1 MSFITPDWP
10 APEHVKALSTC
21 CDGGVSAKGYAS
33 FNLATHVGD
42 DHLSVTENRRRLI
55 REAKL
60 PAEPV
65 WLEQIHGTTVVE
77 LDSFQQPSVI
87 KADASL
93 TRLEDKVCVVMT
105 ADCLPILLCKQ
116 DGSAVAAVHAG
127 WRGLL
132 SGVIENTVQ
141 MLGEPQEILAWLGPA
156 IGPGCFE
163 VGSEVKDAFTG
174 KKEVMKQA
182 FQQIDETHHMA
193 DLYALA
199 RITLLH
205 SDVKRMYGG
214 EHCTYNQLD
223 QFYSYRREPVT
234 GRMASLIWLQS

>member
-10 APEHVKALSTC
+10 APEQVNALSTC
-21 CDGGVSAKGYAS
+21 CDGGVSAHGYAS
-33 FNLATHVGD
+33 FNIATHVGD
-42 DHLSVTENRRRLI
+42 DILSVAENRKRLV
-55 REAKL
+55 RDAKL

-65 WLEQIHGTTVVE
+65 WLEQAHGTTVAV
-77 LDSFQQPSVI
+77 LGGARYPRVI
-87 KADASL
+87 EADASIA
-93 TRLEDKVCVVMT
+93 RCDDRICAVMT

-132 SGVIENTVQ
+132 SGVIENTINA
-141 MLGEPQEILAWLGPA
+141 LGEPQQILAWLGPA

-163 VGSEVKDAFTG
+163 VGAEVKGAFSN
-174 KKEVMKQA
+174 KKAVMGQA
-182 FQQIDETHHMA
+182 FQQIDEAHYMA

-199 RITLLH
+199 RMTLLH
-205 SDVKRMYGG
+205 NGVKKMYGG
-214 EHCTYNQLD
+214 EHCTYNQPD
-223 QFYSYRREPVT
+223 QFYSYRRQPIT